1 MFEAERGRQGGG
13 RERGGGRVDERRSVT
28 RPSPPTSAGLIN
40 LILLRIAATTLLLAR
55 PDSRLA
61 GHVRLQS
68 VNDRFEDRSFA
79 ERKPRNNHRGFT
91 VIAPREMRN
100 SFVRGGNVQLRK
112 NWLIVVARDGEEG
125 RGRGAPLCTE
135 SRKSLA
141 VCHGGNRGNAASN
154 ADPITITI
162 NFYPRRIV
170 GSANCGQLVKTR
182 TFFSRERKRERRGKE
197 RTVSNCET
205 ANNRSF
211 EATTGGGEE
220 KIGER
225 VVKTRL
231 VYTYTYVYVLDV
243 QVNSFPFSSTTV
255 TSDRIRITLPFVL
268 PSERA
273 VLLFLRRAVT
283 SALRASSSMR

>member
-1 MFEAERGRQGGG
+1 MEREGEGGG
-13 RERGGGRVDERRSVT
+13 GEVSTLADRGSGVRSGTREGGRGKGRGGGRVDERRSVT

-141 VCHGGNRGNAASN
+141 VCHEVIEVTPRVT
-154 ADPITITI
+154 PI
-162 NFYPRRIV
+162 R
-170 GSANCGQLVKTR
+170 
-182 TFFSRERKRERRGKE
+182 
-197 RTVSNCET
+197 
-205 ANNRSF
+205 
-211 EATTGGGEE
+211 
-220 KIGER
+220 
-225 VVKTRL
+225 
-231 VYTYTYVYVLDV
+231 
-243 QVNSFPFSSTTV
+243 
-255 TSDRIRITLPFVL
+255 
-268 PSERA
+268 
-273 VLLFLRRAVT
+273 
-283 SALRASSSMR
+283 

>member
-13 RERGGGRVDERRSVT
+13 RERGGGRVDEKRSVT

-141 VCHGGNRGNAASN
+141 VCHGDNRGNAASN

-231 VYTYTYVYVLDV
+231 VYTYIHIHMY
-243 QVNSFPFSSTTV
+243 
-255 TSDRIRITLPFVL
+255 
-268 PSERA
+268 
-273 VLLFLRRAVT
+273 
-283 SALRASSSMR
+283 MC

>member
-1 MFEAERGRQGGG
+1 MVNCRGEG
-13 RERGGGRVDERRSVT
+13 RRGGEG
-28 RPSPPTSAGLIN
+28 
-40 LILLRIAATTLLLAR
+40 
-55 PDSRLA
+55 
-61 GHVRLQS
+61 
-68 VNDRFEDRSFA
+68 
-79 ERKPRNNHRGFT
+79 
-91 VIAPREMRN
+91 
-100 SFVRGGNVQLRK
+100 
-112 NWLIVVARDGEEG
+112 EG
-125 RGRGAPLCTE
+125 RTSLHRESKVSRGVP
-135 SRKSLA
+135 R
-141 VCHGGNRGNAASN
+141 GNRGNAASN